1 MPRKGAV
8 CALKRENVPRHS
20 PPKEGRRLFFD
31 LKKVIMPFI
40 CIRKQKSR
48 FLFHLT
54 VLYKTYYIYLT
65 MRGTPRAG
73 QGGRVVLL
81 RQMSRIIHLIQGE
94 PS

>member
-1 MPRKGAV
+1 MK
-8 CALKRENVPRHS
+8 
-20 PPKEGRRLFFD
+20 
-31 LKKVIMPFI
+31 
-40 CIRKQKSR
+40 KSR

-65 MRGTPRAG
+65 MRETPRAG

-81 RQMSRIIHLIQGE
+81 RQMSRIIHLIQGV